1 MNRTQ
6 LQSGLLPRGLT
17 AEAVRALLGPPASAT
32 GRTTPPTGKRQRDG
46 RPPNR
51 PRERMQWLAAT
62 LRRQGLLNREIAE
75 RLEVHDRYISELLP
89 PDLRHRPVAATLRG
103 KGGAWPRDVSGL
115 RQRHRDCRVPA
126 AKIRQVVAL
135 RRQGLTISEVVRRTG
150 VARSTVHRHLP
161 PELRRLPA
169 IEAQTQE
176 RFRYRRVQGVQ
187 LSGQ

>member
-1 MNRTQ
+1 MNRANLNPT
-6 LQSGLLPRGLT
+6 LAALGLT
-17 AEAVRALLGPPASAT
+17 AAQVQRLTARTEEPPPA

-89 PDLRHRPVAATLRG
+89 PELRHRPVAATNRG
-103 KGGAWPRDVSGL
+103 KGGPWPRNIEGL
-115 RQRHRDCRVPA
+115 WQRQRERRIPEA
-126 AKIRQVVAL
+126 TIRQVVAL
-135 RRQGLTISEVVRRTG
+135 RRKGLTMAVIASRTG
-150 VARSTVHRHLP
+150 ISQSAVQQHLP

-169 IEAQTQE
+169 IEA
-176 RFRYRRVQGVQ
+176 RRRAEFP
-187 LSGQ
+187 